1 MVLYIDDI
9 GSLPFPKN
17 SSITKEQFSSL
28 YIQQQEIAAEKKKID
43 SQQFYDIVA
52 DALWLKV
59 ESGLEAI
66 TYPQLYNMY
75 DQFLIAMK
83 NHEREP
89 FVIEERYAVIPELF
103 VVRAEAK
110 KYYEQRGKKLKL
122 RVCVT
127 GPVELYQR
135 AGFGSYIYEDVLK
148 HFAESVNAFLRNAII
163 SDKYIETFVVS
174 IDEPSMGY
182 SDLLNITDDTL
193 VDIYE
198 LTTKDI
204 STLIQIHLHTPRAA
218 KIPLLTKSI
227 NVLTVESAANP
238 ENLKTI
244 SKKELE
250 AHDKFIR
257 VGVTRTNIDAIYA
270 AFIEQG
276 REPKPVELV
285 DDESAIRK
293 RFEAAQKIFGERMSF
308 AGPDCGLG
316 SWPSQEVAQELLRRT
331 VSAIR
336 S

>member
-1 MVLYIDDI
+1 MALYIDDI
-9 GSLPFPKN
+9 GSLPFPKGAG
-17 SSITKEQFSSL
+17 ITREEFGSL
-28 YIQQQEIAAEKKKID
+28 YVEQQEIAAQKGKIE
-43 SQQFYDIVA
+43 SQLFYDIVA
-52 DALWLKV
+52 DALWLKID
-59 ESGLEAI
+59 SGLEAI

-75 DQFLIAMK
+75 DQFLIAIK
-83 NHEREP
+83 HHETEP
-89 FVIEERYAVIPELF
+89 FLIEERYAVIPELF
-103 VVRAEAK
+103 VVKAEAK
-110 KYYEQRGKKLKL
+110 KYYEQKGEKLKL

-148 HFAESVNAFLRNAII
+148 HFTASVNAFLKHAII
-163 SDKYIETFVVS
+163 NEKYIETFVVS

-182 SDLLNITDDTL
+182 SDLLNITDDAL

-204 STLIQIHLHTPRAA
+204 SALIQIHLHSPRAA
-218 KIPLLTKSI
+218 KIPLLTSKI
-227 NVLTVESAANP
+227 NVLTVETAANP

-244 SKKELE
+244 SKKDLE
-250 AHDKFIR
+250 DHDKFIR
-257 VGVTRTNIDAIYA
+257 VGVARTNIDAIYA
-270 AFIEQG
+270 AFLEQG
-276 REPKPVELV
+276 REPKPMELV

-293 RFEAAQKIFGERMSF
+293 RYEAAQKIFGERMSF

-331 VSAIR
+331 VRAIR